1 MGRPMYEASTL
12 KEVVSRKKNAEG
24 KVVTEKLECGHW
36 VDVTNLIAKKLAR
49 RCPQCPPK
57 AKRSR

>member
-1 MGRPMYEASTL
+1 MYQQSTL

-24 KVVTEKLECGHW
+24 KVVTEELECGHW
-36 VDVTNLIAKKLAR
+36 VDVTNLIAKKLVR

-57 AKRSR
+57 VKRSR